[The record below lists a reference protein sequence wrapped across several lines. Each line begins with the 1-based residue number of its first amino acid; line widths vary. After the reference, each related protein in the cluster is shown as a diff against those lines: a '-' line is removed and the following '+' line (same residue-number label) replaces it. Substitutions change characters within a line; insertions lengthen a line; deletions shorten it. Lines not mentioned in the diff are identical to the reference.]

1 MAAQITV
8 EMMVGITP
16 KIQEAIEVACEFSG
30 LKASQFARQ
39 AIVEKLVREGFIRRP
54 SFKKFDNSVPQISEP
69 AE

>member
-16 KIQEAIEVACEFSG
+16 KIKDALEYACEDIG
-30 LKASQFARQ
+30 MKPSQFARQ
-39 AIVEKLVREGFIRRP
+39 AIVEKLVREGFMTRP
-54 SFKKFDNSVPQISEP
+54 NFQRFNNPVPQEA